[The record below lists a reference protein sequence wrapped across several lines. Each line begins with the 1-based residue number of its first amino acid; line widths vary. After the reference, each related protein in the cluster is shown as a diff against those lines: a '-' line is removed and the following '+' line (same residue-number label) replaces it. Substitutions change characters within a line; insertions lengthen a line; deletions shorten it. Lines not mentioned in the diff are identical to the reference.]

1 MLIAGGISF
10 EATRAK
16 ALAAQRQRAEILPA
30 FGDLPGSDWGE
41 VPQGH
46 REAFEAGARPPWPGP
61 RAAPD
66 LAVRWN
72 DLRRRAASGGITP
85 QPGVDH
91 RQRAQFPGSSNSG
104 TLGIGRS
111 RWETSPNWA
120 GAVLPASSGERFSA
134 VTARWRIPNAMEAPR
149 GPLPIASADPA
160 EPPSRRASVWIG
172 LDGHR
177 AIAGSLPQIGTTTAE
192 IFPAEGRRVE
202 AYAWAQWWVRGEQYG
217 EMVFQNFLVQ
227 PGDEVT
233 CWLAMHD
240 GDHVVMCILNHRT
253 SQEDAV
259 RWSGP
264 PVDAMAANLNDD
276 EMEAHQHRPRR
287 QVKGMA
293 AVWVV
298 ERPTV
303 MGRDDLFPIPA
314 LDPVEFTDCIAGVR
328 GQGDPYREV
337 ADLRDLKDSR
347 MLRMFDQCPAP
358 WRARSIVTPAPI
370 GADRTR
376 LLVNCRG

>member
-1 MLIAGGISF
+1 MLIEHGAGF
-10 EATRAK
+10 EETLAK
-16 ALAAQRQRAEILPA
+16 ALAARRERAELLPA

-41 VPQGH
+41 APLGH
-46 REAFEAGARPPWPGP
+46 REAFQAGARAPWPGP
-61 RAAPD
+61 RAAPH
-66 LAVRWN
+66 LAASWRE
-72 DLRRRAASGGITP
+72 LRRLGASGGITP

-91 RQRAQFPGSSNSG
+91 RQRAQIPRSSNSG

-111 RWETSPNWA
+111 RWEASPNWA
-120 GAVLPASSGERFSA
+120 GALLPACDGERFSA
-134 VTARWRIPNAMEAPR
+134 VTARWRVPDAMEAPG
-149 GPLPIASADPA
+149 GPPPIVSANPA

-217 EMVFQNFLVQ
+217 EMVFQNFVVR

-233 CWLAMHD
+233 CWLAMH
-240 GDHVVMCILNHRT
+240 GVDHVVMCIRNHRT
-253 SQEDAV
+253 GKEDAV

-264 PVDAMAANLNDD
+264 PAEAMAVPLDGD
-276 EMEAHQHRPRR
+276 EQEAHQHRPRR
-287 QVKGMA
+287 PVEGMA
-293 AVWVV
+293 AVWIV

-303 MGRDDLFPIPA
+303 MGRDDQFPTPA

-328 GQGDPYREV
+328 GQGDPYSAV
-337 ADLRDLKDSR
+337 VDLRDLKNSR
-347 MLRMFDQCPAP
+347 MLRMFDQRTAP
-358 WRARSIVTPAPI
+358 WRARRIVTPTPI

-376 LLVNCRG
+376 LMVNCGG